1 MDDAELHLG
10 LGIHRLNGLGKAVE
24 TITAGNQNILEAT
37 IFKVREDFEPEFR
50 PFRLGLAN
58 PETQEVFVPLTVDA
72 QLLNV
77 KLLA

>member
-37 IFKVREDFEPEFR
+37 IFKVRGNR
-50 PFRLGLAN
+50 P
-58 PETQEVFVPLTVDA
+58 
-72 QLLNV
+72 
-77 KLLA
+77 